1 MNKYIIST
9 ALMCILVAC
18 NTLDNPSLETTDNV
32 IYIEANSEDGITKG
46 SVDGSGASAPFT
58 WNTGDQIAVYADG
71 YKISD
76 LLAKDYNNLSEVSF
90 GFGTVGSNA
99 LVQSNRANFAIFPIS
114 LVYDGFGNL
123 YTEDV
128 TASSLK
134 LNLPAS
140 YSLSQVQNDV
150 SPTPMIASNTKNGSL
165 AFKALCPLLR
175 ITVVNI
181 PKQTKSIEFDFNG
194 QKVQGE
200 FTLTSVEAGTTA
212 IATTPTAGTDDIITV
227 TMADNTTWHD
237 NLVINLPVPAGTYGN
252 ITITAK
258 DEAGLPVLTLTKA
271 IKAAGWAPTR
281 KSSRK
286 MTATLPVFSVSAT
299 KKVTFAPGNLQYQ
312 ASTGKWRFA
321 ENQYDYLG
329 DNPGNNTV
337 SGRDTQTDWIDL
349 FGWATSGWP
358 NTGEGGSDVPSWE
371 HFQPWAI
378 SAAVYSEDTNN
389 YYHYGPNY
397 DAEKPNNLVDYYANG
412 DWGMYN
418 TIGDYAPGSW
428 RLPTGDESEELQYL
442 LENRSCSTINTV
454 NNAKY
459 VKANVVGVSGIIIFP
474 DNFSWPSDGVMSPA
488 FPTSSDI
495 NNKEAGYSYTVIDS
509 GWSSLESAGAI
520 FLPAAGFRNGET
532 VDDNSIGYY
541 WSSTAYSSVA
551 EVSVKSR
558 ALYVS
563 NSNVNPIITIRRY
576 MGLSVR
582 LIRDLN

>member
-150 SPTPMIASNTKNGSL
+150 SPTPMIATNAPNGNL

-286 MTATLPVFSVSAT
+286 MTATLPVFSISAT
-299 KKVTFAPGNLQYQ
+299 KKVTFAPGNLQ
-312 ASTGKWRFA
+312 
-321 ENQYDYLG
+321 
-329 DNPGNNTV
+329 
-337 SGRDTQTDWIDL
+337 
-349 FGWATSGWP
+349 
-358 NTGEGGSDVPSWE
+358 
-371 HFQPWAI
+371 
-378 SAAVYSEDTNN
+378 AVFT
-389 YYHYGPNY
+389 
-397 DAEKPNNLVDYYANG
+397 
-412 DWGMYN
+412 
-418 TIGDYAPGSW
+418 
-428 RLPTGDESEELQYL
+428 
-442 LENRSCSTINTV
+442 
-454 NNAKY
+454 
-459 VKANVVGVSGIIIFP
+459 
-474 DNFSWPSDGVMSPA
+474 
-488 FPTSSDI
+488 
-495 NNKEAGYSYTVIDS
+495 EAG
-509 GWSSLESAGAI
+509 SSC
-520 FLPAAGFRNGET
+520 T
-532 VDDNSIGYY
+532 
-541 WSSTAYSSVA
+541 
-551 EVSVKSR
+551 
-558 ALYVS
+558 
-563 NSNVNPIITIRRY
+563 
-576 MGLSVR
+576 
-582 LIRDLN
+582 